1 MGLTARALEMNG
13 IATVVVSW
21 NAGLIR
27 LVSPPRVVITQL
39 ARGMVFGQAG
49 DVAQQRRVLNEALD
63 LLERDAPLEP
73 IYLNEGIEAK
83 RVRA

>member
-13 IATVVVSW
+13 IATVVVAW

-27 LVSPPRVVITQL
+27 QVSPPRVVITQL
-39 ARGMVFGQAG
+39 ARGLVFGQAG

-73 IYLNEGIEAK
+73 IYLNEGIEAT
-83 RVRA
+83 RVRD